1 MFQNY
6 DKDNI
11 GSTYRKQSIRVD
23 GREGE
28 EVTRS
33 PKQEEK
39 ELKKE
44 KLSVF
49 LGWKVEE
56 EKDSRY

>member
-11 GSTYRKQSIRVD
+11 GITYRKQSIRVD

-28 EVTRS
+28 EMTRS
-33 PKQEEK
+33 PKQKEK

-49 LGWKVEE
+49 LGWKV
-56 EKDSRY
+56 